1 MADPRRTPW
10 PSSVLA
16 TEVPAHEDFVASL
29 RAMTRAA
36 AALADLPVDAV
47 EDLQMA
53 VDEAATVLLPL
64 VAPEGDR
71 RLRATFEVST
81 SGLAIE
87 LRARCRPGEQV
98 DRSGLAWMMLT
109 ALDAGVDVI
118 EHDDEVAIAIGR
130 TGPAG
135 D

>member
-1 MADPRRTPW
+1 VADPRRTPW

-36 AALADLPVDAV
+36 AALADVAVDHV

-64 VAPEGDR
+64 VAPDGDR
-71 RLRATFEVST
+71 RLRATFEVGT
-81 SGLAIE
+81 AGLAIE
-87 LRARCRPGEQV
+87 LRARCRPGGRV

-109 ALDAGVDVI
+109 ALDSEVTVVERDG
-118 EHDDEVAIAIGR
+118 EVAITVGR
-130 TGPAG
+130 AGPAG
-135 D
+135 G